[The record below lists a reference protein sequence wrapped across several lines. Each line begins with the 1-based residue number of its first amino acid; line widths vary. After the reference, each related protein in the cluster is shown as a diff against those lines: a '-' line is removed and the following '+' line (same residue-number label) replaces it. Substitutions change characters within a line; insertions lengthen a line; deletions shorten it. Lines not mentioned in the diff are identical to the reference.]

1 MRPLPKQGRS
11 LSQNDRN
18 QSVHKSAIAK
28 RYSKQKPKT
37 EPKTPPIMHKL
48 ANVLQKLSIPS
59 IIAATLIGCPK
70 LPWNIN
76 TLQPAVGQQSTQEQ
90 IATRLYR
97 QSSPA
102 VVTIK
107 NGKGHGS
114 GFLVSSDGLIITNAH
129 VVANGPGIV
138 TVVFPDGRKESADV
152 IGYAKNGTDLAALRI
167 YSTNKLP
174 TLPLA
179 APNSAQVGQSIFVI
193 GTPLDEAY
201 QNTLSEGIISRLN
214 SKEGLL
220 QHDANTNPGNSG
232 GPVLN
237 AQGQVVG
244 VTVSMDIKGYVWDN
258 QGNITGHTKSGIYF
272 AVALDRLQSFLKNVR
287 QGNLSKVSTLASAP
301 EQKLVPTIRL
311 TGQTIRGA
319 LTQDD
324 TQMEDG
330 TFGDLYRFEGRT
342 GQTITLEMKSADL
355 NSWLAVYQVKESAA
369 GQTFDLVAS
378 NDDQG
383 PGDFNAKLMTQLAT
397 DGQYL
402 ILARSKEGGEA
413 GKYTL
418 QTSTTP

>member
-1 MRPLPKQGRS
+1 
-11 LSQNDRN
+11 
-18 QSVHKSAIAK
+18 
-28 RYSKQKPKT
+28 
-37 EPKTPPIMHKL
+37 MHKL
-48 ANVLQKLSIPS
+48 ANVLQKLSIPPL
-59 IIAATLIGCPK
+59 IATAALIGIPN
-70 LPWNIN
+70 LPWNLN
-76 TLQPAVGQQSTQEQ
+76 SLHPAVAQPSTQEQ
-90 IATRLYR
+90 IATRLYK

-114 GFLVSSDGLIITNAH
+114 GFLVSADGLIITNAH
-129 VVANGPGIV
+129 VVANGPRIV

-152 IGYAKNGTDLAALRI
+152 IGFAKNGTDLAALRI

-214 SKEGLL
+214 PKDGLI

-244 VTVSMDIKGYVWDN
+244 VTVSMDIRGGVWDN
-258 QGNITGHTKSGIYF
+258 QGNVTGHTKSGIYF
-272 AVALDRLQSFLKNVR
+272 AVALDRLQSFLKNVQ
-287 QGNLSKVSTLASAP
+287 QGNLSQDSTLASAP
-301 EQKLVPTIRL
+301 QQKPIQNILL
-311 TGQTIRGA
+311 TGQTIQAA

-324 TQMEDG
+324 TQVQDG
-330 TFGDLYRFEGRT
+330 SFADFYHFQGRT
-342 GQTITLEMKSADL
+342 GQTIALEMKSAEL
-355 NSWLAVYQVKESAA
+355 NAVVALYQIKDTDT
-369 GQTFDLVAS
+369 GQTFELVAS

-383 PGDFNAKLMTQLAT
+383 PGNFNAKLTAQLTT
-397 DGQYL
+397 DGQYV
-402 ILARSKEGGEA
+402 IMATSKDRGES
-413 GKYTL
+413 GRYTL
-418 QTSTTP
+418 QTSATP

>member
-1 MRPLPKQGRS
+1 
-11 LSQNDRN
+11 
-18 QSVHKSAIAK
+18 
-28 RYSKQKPKT
+28 
-37 EPKTPPIMHKL
+37 MHKL

-76 TLQPAVGQQSTQEQ
+76 PLQPAVAQQSSQEQ

-107 NGKGHGS
+107 NGKSHGS
-114 GFLVSSDGLIITNAH
+114 GFLVSADGLIITNAH

-167 YSTNKLP
+167 HSTNKLL

-179 APNSAQVGQSIFVI
+179 SPNSAQVGQSIFVI

-214 SKEGLL
+214 PKEGIL

-272 AVALDRLQSFLKNVR
+272 AVALDRLQSFLKNVQ

-330 TFGDLYRFEGRT
+330 TFADLYRFEGRT

-355 NSWLAVYQVKESAA
+355 NAWLAVYQVKESAA

-383 PGDFNAKLMTQLAT
+383 PGDFNAKLMTQLTT

-402 ILARSKEGGEA
+402 ILARSKAGGEA
-413 GKYTL
+413 GRYTL
-418 QTSTTP
+418 QTSATP